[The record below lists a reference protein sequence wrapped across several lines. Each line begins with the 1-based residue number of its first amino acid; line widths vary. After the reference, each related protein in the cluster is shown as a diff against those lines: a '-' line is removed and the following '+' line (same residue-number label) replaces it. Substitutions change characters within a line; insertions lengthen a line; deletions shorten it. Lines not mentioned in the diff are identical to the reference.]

1 MFEFREN
8 SIAVNLPF
16 NRIDCDMVD
25 NQADNVVD
33 KLNEL
38 NDTQQKILM
47 EIRNNPNVTQ
57 PQLTILVG
65 VGKTAVQNNI
75 VVLKRKGFIE
85 RVGSNKSGY
94 WKVKE

>member
-1 MFEFREN
+1 M
-8 SIAVNLPF
+8 VNLPF
-16 NRIDCDMVD
+16 NRIDGDMVD
-25 NQADNVVD
+25 NPADNVVD

>member
-1 MFEFREN
+1 VV
-8 SIAVNLPF
+8 SLPF
-16 NRIDCDMVD
+16 NRIDGDVVD
-25 NQADNVVD
+25 DLADNVVD

-38 NDTQQKILM
+38 NETQQKILM
-47 EIRNNPNVTQ
+47 GIRNNPNITQ
-57 PQLTILVG
+57 PQLAILVG

-94 WKVKE
+94 WEVLE

>member
-1 MFEFREN
+1 M
-8 SIAVNLPF
+8 VNLPF